1 MSVVKPGLRR
11 DNGEMEPHPWQMW
24 VDFARVYSG
33 LTYGHLDDADPGIQI
48 TAGRYLIV
56 GDDDADPAVAQ
67 VIEVKDDGTVVLRVL
82 PGHAEQH
89 ATLVGP
95 QPA

>member
-1 MSVVKPGLRR
+1 
-11 DNGEMEPHPWQMW
+11 MESRAWQMW

-33 LTYGHLDDADPGIQI
+33 LTYGHVDDAAPGIKI
-48 TAGRYLIV
+48 SAGRYLIV
-56 GDDDADPAVAQ
+56 GDEDADPAVAQ
-67 VIEVKDDGTVVLRVL
+67 VIEVKDDGTGLLRVL

>member
-1 MSVVKPGLRR
+1 MSVVKPGHRP
-11 DNGEMEPHPWQMW
+11 DNRGMEPLPWQMW

-33 LTYGHLDDADPGIQI
+33 LTYAHMDDAAPGTEIR
-48 TAGRYLIV
+48 AGRYLLV
-56 GDDDADPAVAQ
+56 GDDDADPAIAQ
-67 VIEVKDDGTVVLRVL
+67 IIEVKDDGTVLLRVL

-89 ATLVGP
+89 AALVGP

>member
-1 MSVVKPGLRR
+1 
-11 DNGEMEPHPWQMW
+11 MEPSPWQMW

-33 LTYGHLDDADPGIQI
+33 STYGHLDDAALGNEIKV
-48 TAGRYLIV
+48 GRYLMV

-67 VIEVKDDGTVVLRVL
+67 VIEVKDDGTVLLRLL

-89 ATLVGP
+89 SSLLGSEP
-95 QPA
+95 G

>member
-1 MSVVKPGLRR
+1 MELR
-11 DNGEMEPHPWQMW
+11 PWQMW

-33 LTYGHLDDADPGIQI
+33 LTYGRLDDAAPE
-48 TAGRYLIV
+48 TETAAGRYLIV
-56 GDDDADPAVAQ
+56 GDDDADLVVAQ
-67 VIEVKDDGTVVLRVL
+67 VVEVKDDGAVLLRVL

-89 ATLVGP
+89 ATLVG

>member
-1 MSVVKPGLRR
+1 
-11 DNGEMEPHPWQMW
+11 MW

-33 LTYGHLDDADPGIQI
+33 LTYGHVDDAAPGAEL

-67 VIEVKDDGTVVLRVL
+67 VVEIKDDGTVLLSVL

-89 ATLVGP
+89 VALVGP
-95 QPA
+95 EPA

>member
-1 MSVVKPGLRR
+1 
-11 DNGEMEPHPWQMW
+11 MW

-33 LTYGHLDDADPGIQI
+33 LTYGHWMTQPRDRVQ
-48 TAGRYLIV
+48 AGRHLII

-67 VIEVKDDGTVVLRVL
+67 VVEVKDDGTVLLRVL
-82 PGHAEQH
+82 PGHADQH

>member
-1 MSVVKPGLRR
+1 MSVVKPARRR
-11 DNGEMEPHPWQMW
+11 DNGAMESHPRQMW

-33 LTYGHLDDADPGIQI
+33 LTYGHIDDAAPGTAIA
-48 TAGRYLIV
+48 AGRYLIV

-67 VIEVKDDGTVVLRVL
+67 VVEVKDDGTVLLRVL
-82 PGHAEQH
+82 PGHADQH

>member
-1 MSVVKPGLRR
+1 MELR
-11 DNGEMEPHPWQMW
+11 PWQMW

-33 LTYGHLDDADPGIQI
+33 LTYGHLDDAAPGVDVR
-48 TAGRYLIV
+48 AGGCLVV

-67 VIEVKDDGTVVLRVL
+67 VIEVKADGTVLLRVL

-95 QPA
+95 LPA

>member
-1 MSVVKPGLRR
+1 MSVVKPGQQR
-11 DNGEMEPHPWQMW
+11 DNGGMEPGPWQMW

-33 LTYGHLDDADPGIQI
+33 LTYGHLDDATPGVEIR
-48 TAGRYLIV
+48 AGRYLIV

-67 VIEVKDDGTVVLRVL
+67 VIEVKDDGTVLLRVL

-89 ATLVGP
+89 VALVGP